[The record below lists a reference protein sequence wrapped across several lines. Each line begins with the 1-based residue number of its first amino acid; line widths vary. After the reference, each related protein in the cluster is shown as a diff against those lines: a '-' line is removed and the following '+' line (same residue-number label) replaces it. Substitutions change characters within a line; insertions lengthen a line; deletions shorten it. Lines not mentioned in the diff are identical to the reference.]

1 MNMRQLLFSLFII
14 GTMMAC
20 QQANNEKLK
29 IEKAMHNYD
38 LHIISMNVDSIA
50 SCYTENGD
58 LGDIAHGRDSIRR
71 FLSKFANFKVLSQRS
86 ISDSVSIDQDTAIQ
100 MGIYRQT
107 VIVSQGDTVL
117 VKGSF
122 RARWQRQMK
131 GELWLIRRI
140 DTHPMR

>member
-1 MNMRQLLFSLFII
+1 MRQLLFSLFII

-29 IEKAMHNYD
+29 IKKAMHNYD

-107 VIVSQGDTVL
+107 VIVSPGDTVL